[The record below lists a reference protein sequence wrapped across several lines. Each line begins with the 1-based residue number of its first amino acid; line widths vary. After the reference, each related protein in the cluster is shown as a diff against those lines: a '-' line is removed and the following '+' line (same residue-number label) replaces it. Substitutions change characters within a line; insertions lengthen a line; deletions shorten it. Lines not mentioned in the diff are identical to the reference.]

1 MEHQPEYN
9 ALIPFACC
17 ALIFS
22 PVPNRPQKLAP
33 QLSHETKKP
42 KLNSYERET
51 NETASAPEKRC
62 PSYDVGHRQAPQSA
76 PNRPQNHLPQLRRKT
91 PKSKLNSY
99 ERETNKTGNSYE
111 KQTFSYDCCLTPIC
125 KSLQTRPQNHL
136 PQLRRKTAKSNLNS
150 YERETNQ
157 TGNRDEWPMT
167 TCCVPIVLPLLP
179 SGRPPGNP
187 HSTRMP

>member
-22 PVPNRPQKLAP
+22 PVPNRPQKPAP

-62 PSYDVGHRQAPQSA
+62 PSYDVGHRQAP
-76 PNRPQNHLPQLRRKT
+76 PIRPESP
-91 PKSKLNSY
+91 PKS
-99 ERETNKTGNSYE
+99 
-111 KQTFSYDCCLTPIC
+111 P
-125 KSLQTRPQNHL
+125 P
-136 PQLRRKTAKSNLNS
+136 PATA
-150 YERETNQ
+150 
-157 TGNRDEWPMT
+157 
-167 TCCVPIVLPLLP
+167 
-179 SGRPPGNP
+179 
-187 HSTRMP
+187 